1 MLRQHIKLVI
11 IGHLIQV
18 GREFREFCAWGIDLF
33 FFLIHWQGWR
43 WRGRWV
49 EEVWL
54 FYSVVCEKRSGP
66 CRRPRADVLGSSCR
80 ADDLIVDTDEFV
92 CQWPQ
97 HLRHIIV
104 VDQDPRVKIGR
115 DICGSYVFALTS
127 RSIAIVLINAGKEQT
142 GRLISE
148 LELMDSL
155 TTEKPDEVWTRP
167 IVYMVLVKNGGV
179 TKERVIFLSEKS
191 VLCHNGCVMV
201 QNQKWRRW
209 TVIGLYSLVMLNF
222 WSSTAQD
229 WTSCHMTYFMI
240 IDCNATPPINT
251 FLPCRY
257 LPSIL
262 DLV

>member
-1 MLRQHIKLVI
+1 M
-11 IGHLIQV
+11 
-18 GREFREFCAWGIDLF
+18 
-33 FFLIHWQGWR
+33 
-43 WRGRWV
+43 
-49 EEVWL
+49 
-54 FYSVVCEKRSGP
+54 VCEKRSGP

-155 TTEKPDEVWTRP
+155 TTEKPDEV
-167 IVYMVLVKNGGV
+167 
-179 TKERVIFLSEKS
+179 
-191 VLCHNGCVMV
+191 
-201 QNQKWRRW
+201 
-209 TVIGLYSLVMLNF
+209 
-222 WSSTAQD
+222 
-229 WTSCHMTYFMI
+229 
-240 IDCNATPPINT
+240 
-251 FLPCRY
+251 
-257 LPSIL
+257 
-262 DLV
+262 